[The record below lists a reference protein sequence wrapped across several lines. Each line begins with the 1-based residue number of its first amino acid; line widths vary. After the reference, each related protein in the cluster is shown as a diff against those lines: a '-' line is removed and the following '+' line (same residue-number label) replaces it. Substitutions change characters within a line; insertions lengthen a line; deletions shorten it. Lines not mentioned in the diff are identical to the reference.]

1 MIRNI
6 VFDMGQV
13 LIRFNPDEFMDR
25 EGITDPEDRKTLMRE
40 LFRSVEWAQ
49 MDLGV
54 ETEES
59 FEPKLMARVP
69 EHLREKAR
77 NLLRNWAYPRTMVP
91 GMEELVIRLKKAGY
105 GIYLLSNAST
115 GQPEYWNRLPVSR
128 YFDGT
133 MVSAFVRVVKPC
145 PAIYTLFTE
154 EFHLN
159 AGECVFIDDAPNNVA
174 AAAACGWQGL
184 VFHGDAAET
193 EEKLKKMGLRF

>member
-49 MDLGV
+49 MDLGI

-77 NLLRNWAYPRTMVP
+77 NLLRNWAYPRTIVP
-91 GMEELVIRLKKAGY
+91 GM
-105 GIYLLSNAST
+105 
-115 GQPEYWNRLPVSR
+115 
-128 YFDGT
+128 
-133 MVSAFVRVVKPC
+133 
-145 PAIYTLFTE
+145 
-154 EFHLN
+154 
-159 AGECVFIDDAPNNVA
+159 
-174 AAAACGWQGL
+174 
-184 VFHGDAAET
+184 
-193 EEKLKKMGLRF
+193 